1 MALKQYLDYEG
12 AQYVIQELQKKIA
25 RKANIVDLENY
36 QVPVASSSTVG
47 GIKVGEGLA
56 IDENGVLSSTAE
68 SGAKSW
74 NDITDKPTTLEDF
87 GITDAVTQEE
97 LAEIIQKFNGLY
109 RLGGSVENL
118 EDLETIENPSVG
130 IVYNVTNDD
139 GMNYV
144 WTGTKW
150 DALGRI
156 KIDLSEYIKNDDIEP
171 LSFTDLDVIMGSA
184 STVESFKALIAAGK
198 DFTLSND
205 LEIEDIISIP
215 AGQTMTIDL
224 DGHTINSNAATTFVA
239 DGGTLTL
246 TGNGTINSATNIGS
260 AQNGGSIIVE
270 NGTYDA
276 ATNLGFTAIG
286 EGSKVTIKGGVIS
299 AQEGAVMAFDGASLE
314 IDGGQLAARDNFAI
328 GTNGTNGRGNN
339 TIVLNDGLLVGN
351 IVSNGYEAI
360 GVYIANNDTFT
371 MNGGDILA
379 QNGAGIVMRG
389 GNVTINGG
397 KIVSTGIAGTT
408 GWVGDNKTKMS
419 KSAIIFHETAN
430 YPGNAN
436 MRLEINDGIFIGVD
450 HSIEVLSNAANPQV
464 FINGG
469 SFTPDYPEG

>member
-47 GIKVGEGLA
+47 GVKIGEGLA
-56 IDENGVLSSTAE
+56 IDENGVLSSTVE
-68 SGAKSW
+68 GGTKSW

-97 LAEIIQKFNGLY
+97 LAEIIQRFNGLY
-109 RLGGSVENL
+109 KLGGSVENL
-118 EDLETIENPSVG
+118 EDLEAIENPPVG
-130 IVYNVTNDD
+130 IVYNVINDD

-156 KIDLSEYIKNDDIEP
+156 KVDLSEYMKNDDIEP

-198 DFTLSND
+198 DFTLSSD
-205 LEIEDIISIP
+205 LTLEETVSIP
-215 AGQTMTIDL
+215 AEKTITIDL
-224 DGHTINSNAATTFVA
+224 DGHTINSNTPISFTAN
-239 DGGTLTL
+239 GGTLTL
-246 TGNGTINSATNIGS
+246 TGNGTINSSKNIGV
-260 AQNGGSIIVE
+260 ATNGGSIIVE
-270 NGTYDA
+270 NGTYDS
-276 ATNLGFTAIG
+276 ATNLGFTATG
-286 EGSKVTIKGGVIS
+286 EGSKVTIKGGIIT
-299 AQEGAVMAFDGASLE
+299 AQEGAAMAFDGASLE

-351 IVSNGYEAI
+351 IVSDGYEAI
-360 GVYIANNDTFT
+360 GVYIANNDTFI

-397 KIVSTGIAGTT
+397 KIVSTGTAGTT

-450 HSIEVLSNAANPQV
+450 HSVEVLSNAVEPQV